1 MGQNPCISMIN
12 YTPAN
17 QRSFSLFCSPLGEQ
31 LDANNRW
38 VRMAALVPW
47 DDMAKVFSSS
57 MSKDQGRASIDLRVV
72 VGALLVKHIEGISD
86 EDTIQYIQEN
96 IYAQYFVG
104 LASFQTAPV
113 FSPTLF
119 VEIRKRLGM
128 AGAQQLN
135 DLLLQ
140 QAQRLRVIKHRAKP
154 KKKDS
159 DGSDDQGP
167 TNVDQAVKESS
178 SPADAP
184 PEDEPFKNKGTLMLD
199 ATVAPQHVGYPTDTR
214 LLQEARQY
222 SEALIDK
229 LYLGSSLWSSKP
241 RTYRRVAQQ
250 EYMNFIKKR
259 KPGEKEIKRIRGK
272 QLNYLKRNLGHINK
286 MLDDLEEA
294 GHAAT
299 LWKRWDW
306 QRFWVLNELYRQQ
319 RIMHQ
324 DGRKRI
330 DDRIINIAQPYV
342 RPIKRGKAGKDTEFG
357 AKLNMSLTEG
367 FARMDQVSFNN
378 FNEGILLQEQVQ
390 TYKTMYG
397 YYPEVVLVDRIYLNR
412 ENRKFLNDNGI
423 RHVGKTLGRPKQMT
437 DEEKHKRRK
446 EQNQRSEVEGKFG
459 QGKSKYGLDDIQTR
473 RMDTSYACIGL
484 ILLALNLIKLGKAI
498 LLPIFS
504 YCYGLYKRL
513 TSCQIKIMITP
524 RLPGWLNQWGTW
536 KERPVMLNLG

>member
-1 MGQNPCISMIN
+1 MIN
-12 YTPAN
+12 YTPAD
-17 QRSFSLFCSPLGEQ
+17 QRSFSLFCSPFEGQ

-57 MSKDQGRASIDLRVV
+57 MSKDQGRASVDLRIV

-104 LASFQTAPV
+104 LASFQTKPV

-119 VEIRKRLGM
+119 VEIRKRLGL

-140 QAQRLRVIKHRAKP
+140 QAHRLRVIKHRAKP

-159 DGSDDQGP
+159 GGQDDQGP
-167 TNVDQAVKESS
+167 TNMGQGAKESS
-178 SPADAP
+178 SLTDQAP
-184 PEDEPFKNKGTLMLD
+184 PVQSDDDPIKNKGKLMLD
-199 ATVAPQHVGYPTDTR
+199 ATVAPQHIGYPTDTR
-214 LLQEARQY
+214 LLHEARLD
-222 SEALIDK
+222 SEDLIDK
-229 LYLGSSLWSSKP
+229 LYLGSSLWSNKP

-250 EYMNFIKKR
+250 QYMDFIKKR
-259 KPGEKEIKRIRGK
+259 KPGKKEIKRTRGK
-272 QLNYLKRNLGHINK
+272 QLNYLKRNLGHINR
-286 MLDDLEEA
+286 MLDDLEQA

-299 LWKRWDW
+299 LWKRRDW

-324 DGRKRI
+324 DNRKRI
-330 DDRIINIAQPYV
+330 DDRIVNIAQPYV

-367 FARMDQVSFNN
+367 FARMDQISFNS

-390 TYKTMYG
+390 TYKAMYG

-412 ENRKFLNDNGI
+412 ENRKFLTDNAI
-423 RHVGKTLGRPKQMT
+423 RHVGKILGRPKQMT
-437 DEEKHKRRK
+437 KQEKHKRRK

-473 RMDTSYACIGL
+473 RIDTSFACIGL

-498 LLPIFS
+498 LLSIFN
-504 YCYGLYKRL
+504 YCYGLFKRL
-513 TSCQIKIMITP
+513 VGCQIKIGITIGLTN
-524 RLPGWLNQWGTW
+524 RVNQWQPR
-536 KERPVMLNLG
+536 KKHLVAIKLG